1 MRYLLGILFIFLS
14 IWLGFFVFYVLLDF
28 MLDKKYINYPLR
40 FEEAFRDAVYPACII
55 VFFKILL
62 SGKKMTANKDS
73 EQGGDKV
80 SNYIKEESKDI
91 K

>member
-40 FEEAFRDAVYPACII
+40 FEETFRDAVYPACII

-73 EQGGDKV
+73 EQGGYKV

>member
-28 MLDKKYINYPLR
+28 VLDKKYINYPLR
-40 FEEAFRDAVYPACII
+40 FEEAFRDAVYPTCMI

-62 SGKKMTANKDS
+62 SGKKMTTNKDS

-80 SNYIKEESKDI
+80 SNCIKEESKEI